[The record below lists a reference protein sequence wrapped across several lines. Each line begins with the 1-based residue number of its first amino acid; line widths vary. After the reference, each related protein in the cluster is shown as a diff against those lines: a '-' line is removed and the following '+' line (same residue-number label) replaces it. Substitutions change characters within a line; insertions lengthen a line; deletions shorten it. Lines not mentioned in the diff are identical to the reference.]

1 EFLSPLEYLEY
12 YEYRKEK
19 WGFASVLTYFL
30 MNENGNP
37 NDLDRKIQAYV
48 QQNLVEEGDVANG
61 NRNHFPFEAIR
72 DIHLEPNR
80 AYIWIFGIIAA
91 FILVLA
97 CINFINLATARALTR
112 AKEVGVRKVL
122 GSSRAQLIQQFFSE
136 STLYVLCSV
145 LLSIVLA
152 ALSLPY
158 FNEMAGKNLSIG
170 LFSSASVWVLLV
182 GLVVITAFAT
192 GAFPALALSS
202 FSPTKVIKGQLS
214 TSNSKNRLRQTMV
227 VFQFCVSSGLII
239 STLVVN
245 DQLDFLQSKELGFEE
260 EQVLIIR
267 RATALRDNYAPFISK
282 IKNNASIVE
291 VSTSQN
297 LPGDEFSSTIFV
309 PEQPSNYQ
317 ETSLSFC
324 HTDMNFVR
332 TLGLELALGRDYNST
347 MPTDSSAYLI
357 NETAAERL
365 GWDDP
370 VGKKL
375 TYAGFAEGQVIG
387 VLKDFNF
394 NSLHEEIEP
403 LVIRIAERNLSN
415 IVIRLQVGNLR
426 EQ

>member
-1 EFLSPLEYLEY
+1 
-12 YEYRKEK
+12 
-19 WGFASVLTYFL
+19 
-30 MNENGNP
+30 
-37 NDLDRKIQAYV
+37 
-48 QQNLVEEGDVANG
+48 
-61 NRNHFPFEAIR
+61 
-72 DIHLEPNR
+72 
-80 AYIWIFGIIAA
+80 
-91 FILVLA
+91 
-97 CINFINLATARALTR
+97 
-112 AKEVGVRKVL
+112 
-122 GSSRAQLIQQFFSE
+122 
-136 STLYVLCSV
+136 
-145 LLSIVLA
+145 
-152 ALSLPY
+152 
-158 FNEMAGKNLSIG
+158 
-170 LFSSASVWVLLV
+170 
-182 GLVVITAFAT
+182 
-192 GAFPALALSS
+192 SS
-202 FSPTKVIKGQLS
+202 FSPTKVIKGQIS

-426 EQ
+426 EQLHSIQKEWESFAPNAPFEFAFLDSEIQQLYESENRMSSIFTVFSLLAIFIACLGLFGLATFMAQRRTKEIGVRKVLGASIANLIGLLAKDFLKLVMIALIFAIPIAYYFMNQWLDNFAYAIQIQWWVFALTAIIALGIALLTISFQSVKTALANPINSLKNE